1 MLKFSMA
8 DENEIKLNK
17 EQKEAVYYQK
27 GPLLIIAGAGTGKTT
42 VITERIKWL
51 VTEKGLNPSQIL
63 ALTFTEKAAK
73 EMEER
78 VDKAMPLGYAQYWI
92 STFHSFGDR
101 ILRDE
106 AHHIGLDP
114 NFKLMSQA
122 ESVLFLRQNLYEL
135 DLKYFRPVSNPDK
148 FLGGI
153 ISHFSR
159 LRDEDISPK
168 QYLEFAKKQTKKAN
182 SEETELDAKKTTELA
197 NAYQKYQKIKEKA
210 GRFDFADLISYTLKL
225 FRQRPNVLAEY
236 KSKFKFVLV
245 DEFQDTNIAQYELIK
260 LLAPP
265 AEKPNLTVTG
275 DDSQSIYKFRG
286 AAISNILSFREDYK
300 DPKTVVLINNYRST
314 QKILDHAYQLIQKNN
329 PDTLETKLGISKNLK
344 STREKTGREIG
355 LYFPETG
362 QAEAEM
368 VAEKIE
374 RLTGNTKHVTR
385 NKQYEYKDIAILV
398 RANNHSLPFTR
409 ALARHGIPYQFLGPG
424 KLFRQPEIKNLIA
437 YLKLLIDP
445 QDDIAFFKVAS
456 MAIFDISARDLA
468 MLRSKAKKENLSL
481 FEAAE
486 KLSGKENLQGLESS
500 TLKVGELPDEN
511 SMNKLIKMYHR
522 HLELLPKET
531 GGQILYYF
539 VEDSGW
545 LKTLLN
551 PETETTQKEAENLA
565 KFFDRIKNF
574 ETDNDDATAFHL
586 LDWITLR
593 LELGESPTASDM
605 DWTENNAVNILT
617 VHSAKGLEFPVVF
630 MVDLVNRRF
639 PTINR
644 SEKVPVPQPLIKEYL
659 PEGDPHE
666 QEERR
671 LFYVGMTRAMDQLY
685 FTGAKYYGEAKRQ
698 KKLSP
703 FIYESLGEKKVE
715 ELLNNQL
722 PTTDNQ
728 PVLFSWQK
736 PEEETKPAKF
746 NKPVNYLS
754 YSQMDAFDICP
765 LQYKFKYLIRLPSP
779 PSPAQTMGSVV
790 HQTLKEFYQ
799 WQMTAEEKFNQKKMI
814 EILNENWSSNGFK
827 NKIQEKE
834 GKSEA
839 KEMLLNYF
847 KKELADQPLPNVAA
861 LEQPFSLKIAPTLKI
876 GGVVDRADI
885 LENGEVEIIDYKT
898 GSRIPKQK
906 DVDHNDQ
913 LTLYALAV
921 SIAESFSWQRPI
933 DKIKLSL
940 YFLREGVKLS
950 SRRTKEDIDEFRGKV
965 ISTADEIEKSDF
977 PAEPGIPFPCNWCEY
992 KLLCDA
998 WK

>member
-1 MLKFSMA
+1 MA
-8 DENEIKLNK
+8 NSNEIKLNK

-42 VITERIKWL
+42 TITERIKWL
-51 VTEKGLNPSQIL
+51 VTEKGLNPSQVL

-106 AHHIGLDP
+106 AHQIGLDP
-114 NFKLMSQA
+114 NFKLMSEA
-122 ESVLFLRQNLYEL
+122 ESVLFLRENLYEL
-135 DLKYFRPVSNPDK
+135 DLNYFRPVSNPDK
-148 FLGGI
+148 FLSGI

-159 LRDEDISPK
+159 LRDEDLSP
-168 QYLEFAKKQTKKAN
+168 QEYLEFAQKQSQKAN
-182 SEETELDAKKTTELA
+182 TEETELEAAKTSELA
-197 NAYQKYQKIKEKA
+197 QAFQTYQKLKEKA
-210 GRFDFADLISYTLKL
+210 GKFDFADLISYTLKL
-225 FRQRPNVLAEY
+225 FRDRPNVLADY
-236 KSKFKFVLV
+236 KAKFKFILV

-260 LLAPP
+260 SLAPP
-265 AEKPNLTVTG
+265 SEKPNLTVTG

-300 DPKTVVLINNYRST
+300 NSQTVVLTKNYRST
-314 QKILDHAYQLIQKNN
+314 QTILDYAYQLIQKNN
-329 PDTLETKLGISKNLK
+329 PDTLEARLGIPKDLK
-344 STREKTGREIG
+344 STRKVKEKEIG
-355 LYFPETG
+355 IFFPESG
-362 QAEAEM
+362 EGEADLVTQEIEQL
-368 VAEKIE
+368 VKNEKSKVQ
-374 RLTGNTKHVTR
+374 N
-385 NKQYEYKDIAILV
+385 YDYKDIGILV
-398 RANNHSLPFTR
+398 RANNHSQPFTR

-424 KLFRQPEIKNLIA
+424 KLFRQSEIKNLIA

-456 MAIFDISARDLA
+456 MPIFNISARDLA
-468 MLRSKAKKENLSL
+468 LLRSKAKKENLSL
-481 FEAAE
+481 FETAE
-486 KLSGKENLQGLESS
+486 TQNLRGSEGSS
-500 TLKVGELPDEN
+500 EVDGAIG
-511 SMNKLIKMYHR
+511 KLISMIHR

-545 LKTLLN
+545 LKSLLE
-551 PETETTQKEAENLA
+551 PSTQEEQQQALNLA
-565 KFFDRIKNF
+565 KFFERIKNF
-574 ETDNDDATAFHL
+574 ETDNEQASAFHL
-586 LDWITLR
+586 LDWISLR
-593 LELGESPTASDM
+593 MEMGESPTASDM

-630 MVDLVNRRF
+630 MVNLVNRRF

-644 SEKVPVPQPLIKEYL
+644 REKVPVPQPLIKEHL

-671 LFYVGMTRAMDQLY
+671 LFYVGMTRAMDRLY
-685 FTGAKYYGEAKRQ
+685 FTGAKYYGSAKRQ

-703 FIYESLGEKKVE
+703 FIYEA
-715 ELLNNQL
+715 LN
-722 PTTDNQ
+722 
-728 PVLFSWQK
+728 
-736 PEEETKPAKF
+736 ETKVKKILNKSTPGKQTEQPILFDWHKPKEKEKPANF
-746 NKPVNYLS
+746 HKPVNYLS
-754 YSQMDAFDICP
+754 YSQMDSFEICP
-765 LQYKFKYLIRLPSP
+765 LQYKFKYLLHLPSP

-799 WQMTAEEKFNQKKMI
+799 RQMTNKEKFGQEKLL
-814 EILNENWSSNGFK
+814 EILKENWSSNGFK
-827 NKIQEKE
+827 NKAQEKE
-834 GKSEA
+834 GHEEA
-839 KEMLLNYF
+839 KEMLTLYYQ
-847 KKELADQPLPNVAA
+847 KELTEKQLPNIAA

-876 GGVVDRADI
+876 GGVVDRAD
-885 LENGEVEIIDYKT
+885 LLDNGEVEIIDYKT

-921 SIAESFSWQRPI
+921 SIAENFSWQRPI
-933 DKIKLSL
+933 EKIKLSL
-940 YFLREGVKLS
+940 YFLREGIKLS
-950 SRRTKEDIDEFRGKV
+950 SRRNKEDIEEFRKEV
-965 ISTADEIEKSDF
+965 IEIAEEIEKSNF
-977 PAEPGIPFPCNWCEY
+977 PPNPGIPFPCNWCEY